1 MTKRATVYLNPSI
14 HRAIKLKAVQTD
26 ATISDLVNEAL
37 RLSLKE
43 DALDLEAIRARA
55 GEPSRSFEAVVRGLK
70 RDGLL

>member
-1 MTKRATVYLNPSI
+1 MAKRATVYLDPRI

-26 ATISDLVNEAL
+26 STVSDLVNEAL

-43 DALDLEAIRARA
+43 DAIDLQAIQNRAHESAR
-55 GEPSRSFEAVVRGLK
+55 PFEDVLRDLK